1 MPCRAT
7 ACACAWTR
15 ATWSRSTTEPL
26 RTAARSATMAGPAQT
41 AFADVPHAVRVAR
54 QRRRRAPRPA
64 DVSARH
70 GRDARLHAGRHL
82 RLGERTSVV
91 YGETVSVRVD
101 IGARP
106 VIKKKK

>member
-26 RTAARSATMAGPAQT
+26 RTAARSATMAGPEQT

-64 DVSARH
+64 DVPARH
-70 GRDARLHAGRHL
+70 GRDACVHAGRHL
-82 RLGERTSVV
+82 RLGQGHAARP
-91 YGETVSVRVD
+91 
-101 IGARP
+101 GARSEEHTSELQSLMR
-106 VIKKKK
+106 ISY